1 MFNQKDI
8 KMKKLVLVF
17 ALAGTLL
24 VGSTACSKKGD
35 ASSEASVLATKIEN
49 CTNTDSLQLYVA
61 QAKAYAEKLVREGK
75 AEQAKEYLA
84 KIEPVVKEKSPAAAQ
99 ALSAAGNLIDKAVDS
114 VKKGTDNAADAV
126 KDAADATADKA
137 NEAADAVSDKANEVK
152 DAAADKANEVKDA
165 ATEKAAEVKDAAADK
180 ANQAAD
186 AVKDK
191 LNELKSK

>member
-1 MFNQKDI
+1 
-8 KMKKLVLVF
+8 MKKLVLVF
-17 ALAGTLL
+17 ALAGALL
-24 VGSTACSKKGD
+24 AGSTACSKKGD
-35 ASSEASVLATKIEN
+35 ASSEASALATKIEN

-84 KIEPVVKEKSPAAAQ
+84 KIEPVVKAKSPAAAS
-99 ALSAAGNLIDKAVDS
+99 ALSAAGQIIDKAVDA
-114 VKKGTDNAADAV
+114 VKDGASTATDAV
-126 KDAADATADKA
+126 KDAADATA
-137 NEAADAVSDKANEVK
+137 DKANEVK

>member
-84 KIEPVVKEKSPAAAQ
+84 KIEPVVKAKSPAAAS
-99 ALSAAGNLIDKAVDS
+99 ALSAAGNLIDKAVES

-126 KDAADATADKA
+126 KDAADKTGDAV
-137 NEAADAVSDKANEVK
+137 NEAADAVSDKAN
-152 DAAADKANEVKDA
+152 
-165 ATEKAAEVKDAAADK
+165 EVKDAAADK

>member
-1 MFNQKDI
+1 
-8 KMKKLVLVF
+8 MKKLVLVF
-17 ALAGTLL
+17 ALAGALL
-24 VGSTACSKKGD
+24 AGSTACSKKGD
-35 ASSEASVLATKIEN
+35 ASSEASAMATKIEN

-84 KIEPVVKEKSPAAAQ
+84 KIEPVVKAKSPAAAS
-99 ALSAAGNLIDKAVDS
+99 ALSAAGQIIDKAVES
-114 VKKGTDNAADAV
+114 VKDGASTATDAV
-126 KDAADATADKA
+126 QDAANKTGDKI

>member
-1 MFNQKDI
+1 
-8 KMKKLVLVF
+8 MKKLVLVF
-17 ALAGTLL
+17 ALAGALL
-24 VGSTACSKKGD
+24 AGSTACSKKGD
-35 ASSEASVLATKIEN
+35 ASSEASALATKIEN

-84 KIEPVVKEKSPAAAQ
+84 KIEPVVKAKSPAAAS
-99 ALSAAGNLIDKAVDS
+99 ALSAAGQIIDKAVDA
-114 VKKGTDNAADAV
+114 VKDGASTATDAV

-137 NEAADAVSDKANEVK
+137 NDAADAVSDKANEVK

>member
-1 MFNQKDI
+1 
-8 KMKKLVLVF
+8 MKKLVLVF

-35 ASSEASVLATKIEN
+35 ASSEASALATKIEN

-61 QAKAYAEKLVREGK
+61 QAKSYAEKLVREGK

-99 ALSAAGNLIDKAVDS
+99 ALSAAGQIIDKAVES
-114 VKKGTDNAADAV
+114 VKDGASTATDAV
-126 KDAADATADKA
+126 KDAADATA
-137 NEAADAVSDKANEVK
+137 DKANEVK